1 MLRGSKAASHACARQ
16 DRGSSGEGDY
26 NNGASVFGSH
36 EQRARLTAGV
46 LRWLTA
52 NLEFFDPPQE
62 DAILEETPEH
72 ILPGRSRKAFG
83 ELGLALRLVHRVA
96 ELRDHEDVRHLAR
109 VWLAMARARNIFFDA
124 RRRVHLVPL
133 MAVALTVFA
142 TLDQAPEHVR
152 RSLQTVLDR
161 HFIDRAELASYPKL
175 DLKYYFDALGLRHAF
190 DNDAILF
197 ARSTLTSPPSLPHA
211 QRLDLYAITHL
222 IFDLTD
228 FGTNDIRSLAGPC
241 FNDIRDYVK
250 LAMAMSLADRDFD
263 LTAEFMINR
272 MCLGDREDKLNRVA
286 ADALCEAQQPAGFI
300 PDCAW
305 LAGLKESADPHERTK
320 EEFFAVYHP
329 TLVTLILLAC
339 DMNLAPRSSA

>member
-1 MLRGSKAASHACARQ
+1 VLHGSKAASQACARQ
-16 DRGSSGEGDY
+16 DRGSPGEGDY
-26 NNGASVFGSH
+26 NNGASVFGSN
-36 EQRARLTAGV
+36 EQRARLMAGV

-62 DAILEETPEH
+62 NTALDETPEH

-83 ELGLALRLVHRVA
+83 ELGLALRLAHRVG
-96 ELRDHEDVRHLAR
+96 ELRENEDVRRLNRA
-109 VWLAMARARNIFFDA
+109 WLAMARDRDIFFDA

-142 TLDQAPEHVR
+142 ALDQAPEHVR
-152 RSLQTVLDR
+152 RSLQAVLDR

-175 DLKYYFDALGLRHAF
+175 DLKYYFDALGLRHAL
-190 DNDAILF
+190 DNDEILF
-197 ARSTLTSPPSLPHA
+197 ARSTLTNPPSLPHA
-211 QRLDLYAITHL
+211 QSIDLYAITHL
-222 IFDLTD
+222 IFGLTD
-228 FGTNDIRSLAGPC
+228 FGAHDIRLLAGTY

-263 LTAEFMINR
+263 LTAEFLINR
-272 MCLGDREDKLNRVA
+272 ICLGDREDQLNRVV

-300 PDCAW
+300 PDRAW
-305 LAGLKESADPHERTK
+305 LAGLKESMDLQERAR

-339 DMNLAPRSSA
+339 DMSLAPGSKA